1 MEMPVSF
8 RVMAASLAK
17 RGFVVAYA
25 HIRGGGDLGEH
36 WHRAAKLQAKKNTFY
51 DFIACGEALIRK
63 KISHPKKLI
72 IRGGSAGGMLV
83 GASMNMAPEL
93 FRMVVAHVP
102 FVDVLNTMLD
112 ATLPLTPP
120 EFKEWGNP
128 DSSKEVYDYMKSY
141 CPYTNVEAKSYP
153 ILYVTAG
160 LHDPR
165 VTYWEPAKWVAK
177 LRELKKNKNVILFRT
192 NMESGHAGASG
203 RWDLLKELAEEVALE
218 VLACA
223 DPG

>member
-1 MEMPVSF
+1 
-8 RVMAASLAK
+8 
-17 RGFVVAYA
+17 
-25 HIRGGGDLGEH
+25 
-36 WHRAAKLQAKKNTFY
+36 
-51 DFIACGEALIRK
+51 
-63 KISHPKKLI
+63 
-72 IRGGSAGGMLV
+72 
-83 GASMNMAPEL
+83 
-93 FRMVVAHVP
+93 
-102 FVDVLNTMLD
+102 
-112 ATLPLTPP
+112 
-120 EFKEWGNP
+120 
-128 DSSKEVYDYMKSY
+128 
-141 CPYTNVEAKSYP
+141 
-153 ILYVTAG
+153 LYVTAG